1 MNIDKRTL
9 REVAEKATPGP
20 WKVFSD
26 IDTKTFSI
34 HTPRDKR
41 CENVIKWGGF
51 DCQPNAEA
59 NAEFIAAFNPK
70 VALALLDE
78 NIQLQR
84 EKDAIEAVALALRDD
99 MRQVREQLAAAEKLN
114 AVQQRSLD
122 HRKFLLLSADEVQR
136 DFAEALGCAGD
147 NESIMEAIDDMKQRI
162 AELESRTV
170 TVKLYDDFQLC
181 HYGAT
186 DDYAK
191 GYIDSQNNFTKWLAA
206 AGIGVKQQKDSV
218 DSDVG
223 GRNQPGMVTAIYIG
237 AGDFVKIKGQV
248 FEVEET
254 DFDDHDVTLWFV
266 GGNALKCSAG
276 CPVEV
281 VSAPVAAGI
290 KVKE

>member
-1 MNIDKRTL
+1 MNIDKRAL
-9 REVAEKATPGP
+9 REVAEKATKGP
-20 WKVFSD
+20 WKLFSD

-51 DCQPNAEA
+51 DCQKNAKA

-170 TVKLYDDFQLC
+170 NLSKLSVGEVMHMSGFSR
-181 HYGAT
+181 
-186 DDYAK
+186 DYAE
-191 GYIDSQNNFTKWLAA
+191 GWC
-206 AGIGVKQQKDSV
+206 AGNDCEHEI
-218 DSDVG
+218 
-223 GRNQPGMVTAIYIG
+223 RT
-237 AGDFVKIKGQV
+237 
-248 FEVEET
+248 
-254 DFDDHDVTLWFV
+254 
-266 GGNALKCSAG
+266 
-276 CPVEV
+276 
-281 VSAPVAAGI
+281 AGI
-290 KVKE
+290 KVKES

>member
-9 REVAEKATPGP
+9 REVAEKATKGP

-99 MRQVREQLAAAEKLN
+99 MRDAREKLEAAEKLN
-114 AVQQRSLD
+114 AEQQRSLE
-122 HRKFLLLSADEVQR
+122 HCKFLLSSTCEVQR
-136 DFAEALGCAGD
+136 DFAEVLGCAGD

-162 AELESRTV
+162 AELES
-170 TVKLYDDFQLC
+170 KLSNPVLLPKTNGYWNEQEQAYEEAITL
-181 HYGAT
+181 
-186 DDYAK
+186 AK
-191 GYIDSQNNFTKWLAA
+191 RRIRM
-206 AGIGVKQQKDSV
+206 AGF
-218 DSDVG
+218 
-223 GRNQPGMVTAIYIG
+223 RCE
-237 AGDFVKIKGQV
+237 GD
-248 FEVEET
+248 E
-254 DFDDHDVTLWFV
+254 
-266 GGNALKCSAG
+266 
-276 CPVEV
+276 
-281 VSAPVAAGI
+281 
-290 KVKE
+290 